1 LKRKNKKA
9 REGKGREDK
18 GKKGK
23 PRFWVMIGPVDD
35 DLEGVLKVS
44 PVIATFASLL
54 IIIS

>member
-1 LKRKNKKA
+1 
-9 REGKGREDK
+9 
-18 GKKGK
+18 
-23 PRFWVMIGPVDD
+23 MIGPVDD